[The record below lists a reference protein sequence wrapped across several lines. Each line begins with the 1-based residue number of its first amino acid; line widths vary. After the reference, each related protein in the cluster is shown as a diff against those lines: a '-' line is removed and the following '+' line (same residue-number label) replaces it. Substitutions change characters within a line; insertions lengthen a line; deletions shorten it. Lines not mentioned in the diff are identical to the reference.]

1 MLFPPV
7 LQFFIFISPIIFWGK
22 LAVKPV
28 INLTKSIKNK
38 FVGIKVNH
46 KLIEFI

>member
-7 LQFFIFISPIIFWGK
+7 LQFFIFISRGK